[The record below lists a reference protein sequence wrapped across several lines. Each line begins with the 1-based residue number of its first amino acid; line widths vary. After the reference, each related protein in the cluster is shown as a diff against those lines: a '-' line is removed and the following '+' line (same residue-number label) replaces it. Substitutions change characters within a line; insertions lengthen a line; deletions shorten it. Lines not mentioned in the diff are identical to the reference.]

1 MRTLKEQQK
10 IIPFSPPDISE
21 FEIAGVMDIL
31 KSGWLTTGRK
41 AKQLEREFATYC
53 QTSKVNCLQSATSA
67 MELCLRLLEV
77 GPGDEV
83 ITSAYT
89 YTATAS
95 VIHHVGAKIVLVDT
109 EPDSYHIS
117 MNAIKNAITDKT
129 KVIMPIDIA
138 GKMVDYDQLYDII
151 EEKKA
156 LFQPKGELQHAFQRI
171 IVLAD
176 AAHSFGAKYQGR
188 ISGNVAD
195 FTSFSF
201 HAVKNLTTAE
211 GGALTWRTLGPV
223 LDEKIYEWINCYSL
237 HGQTKDAFS
246 KTQVG
251 NWEYDIV
258 YPAYKCNMT
267 DIQAAIG
274 LAQLARYPAFLEK
287 RKQLLAC
294 YESTI
299 TSDILSVMPHDDACF
314 FSSKHLLLC
323 QVNTSAIARDTLI
336 ERLAAKGITT
346 NVHYKPLPLL
356 TAYKN
361 LGFQMEDYPNAQAM
375 FEQTITLPLY
385 SQLTLEDARFVGQQ
399 INRIGAEV
407 ACTVDV

>member
-1 MRTLKEQQK
+1 MCSLTERQK

-21 FEIAGVMDIL
+21 SEIAGVLDIL

-41 AKQLEREFATYC
+41 AKQLERELAAYC
-53 QTSKVNCLQSATSA
+53 HTTKVNCLQSATSA

-117 MNAIKNAITDKT
+117 MAAIKRAITDKT

-138 GKMVDYDQLYDII
+138 GKMVDYDQLFDII

-156 LFQPKGELQHAFQRI
+156 LFQPKGELQQIFQRI

-176 AAHSFGAKYQGR
+176 AAHSFGAKYQGQV
-188 ISGNVAD
+188 SGNVAD

-211 GGALTWRTLGPV
+211 GGALTWRTLGPA

-274 LAQLARYPAFLEK
+274 LAQLARYPDFLEK
-287 RKQLLAC
+287 RKQLIAC

-299 TSDILSVMPHDDACF
+299 MSDILRVMPHDDACF

-323 QVNTSAIARDTLI
+323 QVNVSAIARDTLI

-346 NVHYKPLPLL
+346 NVHYKPLPML

-361 LGFQMEDYPNAQAM
+361 LGFRMEDYPNARAM

-385 SQLTLEDARFVGQQ
+385 SQLTLEAARFVGQQ
-399 INRIGAEV
+399 INRIGAE
-407 ACTVDV
+407 ASCTVDV